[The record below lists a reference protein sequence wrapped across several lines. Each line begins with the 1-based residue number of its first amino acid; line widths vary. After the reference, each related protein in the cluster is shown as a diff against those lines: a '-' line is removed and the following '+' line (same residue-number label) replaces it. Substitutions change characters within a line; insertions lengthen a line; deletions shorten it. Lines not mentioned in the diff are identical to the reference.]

1 MALDQLPPTAVT
13 NRRGVVLPVPLS
25 TQGTAKPNAYE
36 LLNSTART
44 GSSGIARNWLGTSVN
59 IGDIVDSTGDRWTKQ
74 EKARFMND
82 VIHQS
87 MDVPINL
94 KDNGR
99 ATAKAE
105 ANLTTRMTEDIDMI
119 QRTRRSSQY
128 QRLSERQDAPE
139 LRYGSTNAHTDY
151 NNEYNSTQIDTHRV
165 VIKSHKRKN
174 DNTVR
179 FSPIMDLKY
188 RGSALATKRHT
199 ATAQ

>member
-1 MALDQLPPTAVT
+1 MALDQLPPTAAT

-59 IGDIVDSTGDRWTKQ
+59 IDSTGDRWTKQ

-82 VIHQS
+82 IINQS
-87 MDVPINL
+87 IDDNL

-128 QRLSERQDAPE
+128 QRLSERQEAPE
-139 LRYGSTNAHTDY
+139 LR
-151 NNEYNSTQIDTHRV
+151 
-165 VIKSHKRKN
+165 
-174 DNTVR
+174 
-179 FSPIMDLKY
+179 
-188 RGSALATKRHT
+188 
-199 ATAQ
+199 

>member
-1 MALDQLPPTAVT
+1 M
-13 NRRGVVLPVPLS
+13 VLPAPLS
-25 TQGTAKPNAYE
+25 TKGTAKPNAYE

-59 IGDIVDSTGDRWTKQ
+59 MGSTGDRWSKQ

-82 VIHQS
+82 IINQS
-87 MDVPINL
+87 IDVGLN
-94 KDNGR
+94 DDSR

-128 QRLSERQDAPE
+128 QRLSGRQEAPE
-139 LRYGSTNAHTDY
+139 LRQGSTNTHT
-151 NNEYNSTQIDTHRV
+151 EYASTQIDTHRV
-165 VIKSHKRKN
+165 VIKSQKRKN

-188 RGSALATKRHT
+188 RGSALAAKRNT